1 MVDQARLYWVKACRD
16 DSSGKFFV
24 RIETAYTAADALTQA
39 SLRVAGSYPKVRLVE
54 VGPLTCAK
62 RRELIDDGCLSAGE
76 VPESEC
82 G

>member
-1 MVDQARLYWVKACRD
+1 MVEQARLYWVKACRD
-16 DSSGKFFV
+16 DSAGKFFV

-39 SLRVAGSYPKVRLVE
+39 SLRVAGIYPKVRLVE
-54 VGPLTCAK
+54 VGPLTRAT
-62 RRELIDDGCLSAGE
+62 RRELINDGCLSAGE